1 MPLFI
6 LSLLVQVALVV
17 HVMKTGRN
25 TLWIWVLMV
34 PTVGPLAYF
43 IVELLPELLGSR
55 AARRAAKT
63 VRQTIDPDRG
73 LRQASA
79 AASLADTVDSK
90 IRLARELSGRGE
102 HAQAIE
108 VYRQALR
115 GLYEHDP
122 NLLLGLAQAQFDA
135 GEPAA
140 ARATLDELIARNP
153 DFKSA
158 DGHLLYARALEGEGD
173 LARAEVEYRAVIE
186 SFPGAEATVRWA
198 VFLRHQG
205 RRGEADA
212 ALRELLRTAD
222 LVPKHARKAQAEWL
236 EAAQRELSG

>member
-6 LSLLVQVALVV
+6 LSLVVQVALIV

-25 TLWIWVLMV
+25 TIWIWVLMM
-34 PTVGPLAYF
+34 PTVGPVAYF

-55 AARRAAKT
+55 TARRAAKGVQRT
-63 VRQTIDPDRG
+63 LDPDRS

-79 AASLADTVDSK
+79 AATLADTVDSK
-90 IRLARELSGRGE
+90 IRLARELGERGE

-108 VYRQALR
+108 VYTHALR

-122 NLLLGLAQAQFDA
+122 NLMLGLAQAQFAAGDA
-135 GEPAA
+135 AA
-140 ARATLDELIARNP
+140 ARATLDALIAHNP
-153 DFKSA
+153 EFKSA
-158 DGHLLYARALEGEGD
+158 EGHLLYARALEAEGD
-173 LARAEVEYRAVIE
+173 AVRAESEYRAVIE
-186 SFPGAEATVRWA
+186 SYPGAEATVRWA

-212 ALRELLRTAD
+212 ALRELLSTAE

-236 EAAQRELSG
+236 DAARRELGG